1 MTASVN
7 GGRSGPPDFVI
18 VGSGIAGL
26 QTALLAAEHGRV
38 MVLTKSGLTDTN
50 TYYAQGGI
58 AVASGVDDNPELH
71 FQDTIAAGAGLCDEA
86 VVRVLVE
93 EGPDAV
99 RRLIETGVKFDTAD
113 GELLRGMEGAHS
125 VPRVLHAAG
134 AETGAE
140 IQSAL
145 TRAARGADIELVEH
159 ALVVDLIMDDGRCR
173 GVVGLLEGETELQEI
188 RANRVVLTTGGA
200 GMLYKRTTNP
210 PIATAD
216 GVAASIRAGAV
227 VSGLEFIQFHPT
239 ALDAPGA
246 PPLLLSEALR
256 GAGAKIVDR
265 FGRRFLLN
273 ADDRGE
279 LAPRDIVARA
289 ILWRL
294 EDAGPGSVFLD
305 ATALDEGV
313 ASERYPGL
321 TKSLRE
327 HGLDLDRDLVP
338 VAPAAHYLTGGVA
351 IDPRGRTSV
360 PGLYAC
366 GEVAQSGVHG
376 ANRLA
381 SNSLL
386 EAVVFASRVAEVAAD
401 VEVEWPDPP
410 SATVLG
416 IPPNPEAADLARDEI
431 RDLMW
436 EDVGMLRDRYR
447 LKDAATRLAEGI
459 GPLANLTRDGVEDAN
474 LNLVALF
481 AAHAALGR
489 PESRGTHYR
498 MDFPK
503 TDPDLAHPS
512 FYRLAAPAPLVLDT
526 GS

>member
-1 MTASVN
+1 MADTL
-7 GGRSGPPDFVI
+7 DFVI

-26 QTALLAAEHGRV
+26 QTALLVGESGWV
-38 MVLTKSGLTDTN
+38 MVLTKSAVMETN

-58 AVASGVDDNPELH
+58 AVASGVDDDPDLH
-71 FQDTIAAGAGLCDEA
+71 FRDTIAAGAGLCDED

-93 EGPDAV
+93 EGPAAV
-99 RRLIETGVKFDTAD
+99 RRLIETGVRFDAAG
-113 GELLRGMEGAHS
+113 GELMRGMEGAHS
-125 VPRVLHAAG
+125 VARVLHAAG
-134 AETGAE
+134 ADTGAE
-140 IQSAL
+140 IQSTL
-145 TRAARGADIELVEH
+145 TGAAREAGIELVEQ
-159 ALVVDLIMDDGRCR
+159 ALVVDLVVEDGRCR
-173 GVVGLLEGETELQEI
+173 GVLVLPEGEAALRKI
-188 RANRVVLTTGGA
+188 RAECVVLSTGGA

-216 GVAASIRAGAV
+216 GLAAAIRAGAV
-227 VSGLEFIQFHPT
+227 VSGLEFVQFHPT
-239 ALDAPGA
+239 ALDMTGA

-279 LAPRDIVARA
+279 LAPRDIVSRA

-294 EDAGPGSVFLD
+294 EESGPGSVFLD
-305 ATALDEGV
+305 ATALDDGV

-321 TKSLRE
+321 AKTLRDR
-327 HGLDLDRDLVP
+327 GLDLDRDRVP
-338 VAPAAHYLTGGVA
+338 VAPAAHYLIGGIA
-351 IDPRGRTSV
+351 TDARGRTSV

-366 GEVAQSGVHG
+366 GEVANSGVHG

-386 EAVVFASRVAEVAAD
+386 EAVVFAARVVEVAAGPEA
-401 VEVEWPDPP
+401 VWPDPSP
-410 SATVLG
+410 ATILG
-416 IPPNPEAADLARDEI
+416 LTRSLEAGRITRDEV

-436 EDVGMLRDRYR
+436 EDVGMLRDRDR
-447 LKDAATRLAEGI
+447 LLEAATRLGEGI
-459 GPLANLTRDGVEDAN
+459 GPLVALRRSDVEEANMM
-474 LNLVALF
+474 LVGLF

-489 PESRGTHYR
+489 PESRGAHYR

-503 TDPDLAHPS
+503 TVPELAHPS
-512 FYRLAAPAPLVLDT
+512 FYRLADPAPLVVDP
-526 GS
+526 G